1 LAINYIMDTRQMCLS
16 MCTKHIKEKAIKQNK
31 IEGSFIAEKIKWTGW
46 FGKNLQRKMWVY
58 LLA

>member
-1 LAINYIMDTRQMCLS
+1 MDTRQMCLS